1 MAFDR
6 SGSEDQRAIDRYRY
20 MVSTAPPEDVE
31 KAHEEAFARLSPE
44 QRRQV
49 LEQLAQHVPPSEI
62 RGDDAKSLAR
72 TATRAEMRDPGV
84 LERTWSGPGLGS
96 MFFATLAG
104 SFIGSAIAQQFF
116 FNDAMG
122 TESGDT
128 GSDGGEGGDGGDGG
142 DAGADSTGESG
153 YDGGDTAGDFGGD
166 FGGGDFGGGD
176 FGGF

>member
-1 MAFDR
+1 MTFDR

-20 MVSTAPPEDVE
+20 MVATAPPDDVE
-31 KAHEEAFARLSPE
+31 RAHEEAFSRLSPE
-44 QRRQV
+44 QRREV
-49 LEQLAQHVPPSEI
+49 LQQLAEHVPPSEI
-62 RGDDAKSLAR
+62 RGEDPKSLAR

-84 LERTWSGPGLGS
+84 LERTWNGPGLGS

-116 FNDAMG
+116 YDDAG
-122 TESGDT
+122 SGGDQ
-128 GSDGGEGGDGGDGG
+128 GADAGDGGEGGDQGADAGDGG
-142 DAGADSTGESG
+142 DF
-153 YDGGDTAGDFGGD
+153 GGDAAGD